1 MSFLL
6 HVIRA
11 LLEAQEIFG
20 IDFHP
25 SEFGL
30 VSDEEDEVGEVGE
43 QESRQEQTEGLV
55 G

>member
-1 MSFLL
+1 MCF
-6 HVIRA
+6 RA

-30 VSDEEDEVGEVGE
+30 VSDEEDEE
-43 QESRQEQTEGLV
+43 ESRQEQTEGLV